1 MRECQVAFGRAEAF
15 IGLVGVQGE
24 VERVR
29 VGVADVFAGDA
40 EHPPRDGERVGTAVN
55 HSRKPVHRAV
65 RAGAAQRFVE
75 GGEEFVEPV
84 ALFVQRFRL
93 VGQRLCERGV
103 AGNALAA
110 QQRPFFQPADGFAR
124 VAACLVGEGG
134 DGGFVDFKAEGG
146 EAAPQFF
153 REFVFAQG
161 LEMEDAQAR
170 EQSVVEVEG
179 GVFGGGADE
188 DEGAV
193 FDVGEEGVLL
203 GFVEAVDFVDEEDG
217 FAADGALLLGLRH
230 GFADFFDAGEDG
242 GEADVARV
250 EGVGEEQG
258 KGGFAAAGRPPEE
271 HGEGFF
277 LRDGNGERHA
287 VAENVAL
294 ADVVGEGFRAQA
306 VGERGVAVAG
316 KERGLA
322 AHEVLW
328 LWWVG
333 LHTG

>member
-1 MRECQVAFGRAEAF
+1 
-15 IGLVGVQGE
+15 
-24 VERVR
+24 
-29 VGVADVFAGDA
+29 
-40 EHPPRDGERVGTAVN
+40 
-55 HSRKPVHRAV
+55 
-65 RAGAAQRFVE
+65 
-75 GGEEFVEPV
+75 
-84 ALFVQRFRL
+84 
-93 VGQRLCERGV
+93 
-103 AGNALAA
+103 
-110 QQRPFFQPADGFAR
+110 
-124 VAACLVGEGG
+124 
-134 DGGFVDFKAEGG
+134 
-146 EAAPQFF
+146 
-153 REFVFAQG
+153 
-161 LEMEDAQAR
+161 MEDAQAG
-170 EQSVVEVEG
+170 EQGVVEMEG
-179 GVFGGGADE
+179 GVFSGGADE

-193 FDVGEEGVLL
+193 FDVGQEGVLL
-203 GFVEAVDFVDEEDG
+203 GFVEAVDFVDKEDG
-217 FAADGALLLGLRH
+217 FAADGAFLLGLRH

-287 VAENVAL
+287 VAEDVAL

-328 LWWVG
+328 LVVG
-333 LHTG
+333 RLYIHLSAHGVCKWGGAGAHAYSGCFDLVGRGLPRRANQAVRCGGSRPTLRFTGQRGYSMYWSCRYANSSHPLPGFP